1 MGKNQAMK
9 EARIAA
15 GLSQNALAWRL
26 GVTRQTINAIENGDY
41 NPTIRLCVGICREL
55 GVTLND
61 LFWTEDSKYGN
72 NP

>member
-15 GLSQNALAWRL
+15 GLSQNTLAWRL

-41 NPTIRLCVGICREL
+41 NPTIRLCVGICRVL

-61 LFWTEDSKYGN
+61 LFWEEESQNKN

>member
-9 EARIAA
+9 QARIAA
-15 GLSQNALAWRL
+15 GLSQHGLAYRL

-41 NPTIRLCVGICREL
+41 NPTIRLCVGICRVL

-61 LFWTEDSKYGN
+61 LFWDVESQN
-72 NP
+72 RE